1 MELIE
6 AMRRESAEDPRLRT
20 LVGQFEHHNH
30 GDVRRVTAQVA
41 YMLVTG
47 HTVWGTEFDTA
58 PANLDVLASG
68 AERLLECH
76 RAFVVKV
83 EFTSSV
89 LNTQNVAAIDVIC
102 VDGEHEPS

>member
-30 GDVRRVTAQVA
+30 ADVRRVTAQVA

-47 HTVWGTEFDTA
+47 HTVWGAEFETA

-68 AERLLECH
+68 AERLLEHH
-76 RAFVVKV
+76 RSFVVKV

-89 LNTQNVAAIDVIC
+89 LNSRNVAAIDVIC